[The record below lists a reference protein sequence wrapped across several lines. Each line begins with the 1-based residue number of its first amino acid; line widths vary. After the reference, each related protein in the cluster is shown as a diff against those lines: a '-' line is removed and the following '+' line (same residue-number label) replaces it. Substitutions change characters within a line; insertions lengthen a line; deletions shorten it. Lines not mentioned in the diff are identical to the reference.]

1 MAPRRKDALTGDL
14 FAVPEAH
21 VQAPAA
27 YDFREHVA
35 ELVAEVLRQA
45 DGDRFDIGARVS
57 RLTGKEVS
65 KWMLDAYTSPAR
77 EEFNLPFWLVA
88 AIEVACKSHAL
99 TNWLTTIRGGRLLVG
114 RQALDAE
121 LGKLQRI
128 HDETSRRIRELK
140 RQMGAGE

>member
-1 MAPRRKDALTGDL
+1 MPARRRDALTGDL
-14 FAVPEAH
+14 FAIPEAH

-27 YDFREHVA
+27 YDFRENIA
-35 ELVAEVLRQA
+35 ELVADMLRHA
-45 DGDRFDIGARVS
+45 EGDRFDIAARVS

-77 EEFNLPFWLVA
+77 EEFNLPFWLAA
-88 AIEVACKSHAL
+88 AIEVACESHTL

-121 LGKLQRI
+121 LGKLQRV
-128 HDETSRRIRELK
+128 HDETSRRIRDLK
-140 RQMGAGE
+140 RQMGRSE